1 MKIPNVT
8 IQQLLEAGVHL
19 GHKTLR
25 WNPKMKKYIFGKR
38 DSIHIIDLTQTLE
51 LTNTALE
58 KVYSPKVY
66 RNYFEDKEEFG
77 KTIGKYLSPYLYL
90 VILASFTIGMFSEE
104 LLYLLT
110 PSDFHSAYPV
120 IIPLVMLNCIY
131 FYGTQPQLILVK
143 KTFLISKL
151 SFLSLI
157 LNLSLNIPM
166 IMFYGIYGASWAT
179 FSAGLCVVIISFY
192 YSQILK

>member
-1 MKIPNVT
+1 
-8 IQQLLEAGVHL
+8 
-19 GHKTLR
+19 
-25 WNPKMKKYIFGKR
+25 
-38 DSIHIIDLTQTLE
+38 
-51 LTNTALE
+51 
-58 KVYSPKVY
+58 
-66 RNYFEDKEEFG
+66 
-77 KTIGKYLSPYLYL
+77 
-90 VILASFTIGMFSEE
+90 MFSEE

-157 LNLSLNIPM
+157 LNIFLNIPM
-166 IMFYGIYGASWAT
+166 IMLYGIYGASWAT
-179 FSAGLCVVIISFY
+179 FSAGLLVVLISFY
-192 YSQILK
+192 FSQILNKINYSKYDFLYTIYFLVVMLFASLLWHYDFSYLLRLILKIFCLSIFIVMGLNNKNFKAILKNFK